1 MIRFASLIAISMVLA
16 AVPLERALAQELNAE
31 VRTWAGQSLHLGQ
44 VSIEVFYTIF
54 PPSKDDEQ
62 AGGGGATM
70 EGVSTLDRDI
80 RTGAGRMEALQ
91 LFGSMRSLGAML
103 DRGPDPMQGN
113 KSSDSVTLYR
123 GGVAQQVPVT
133 SIATM
138 MFDRTPVR
146 GSGLPPYVAPSH
158 YRFAATAILTDGR
171 RVEGDYVN
179 LGTAIIRGTTREGRV
194 EVPWQDIESIRFIR

>member
-1 MIRFASLIAISMVLA
+1 MIRFATLIVLSLALA
-16 AVPLERALAQELNAE
+16 ALPMERALAQDLNAE
-31 VRTWAGQSLHLGQ
+31 LRTWAGQSLQLGQ

-54 PPSKDDEQ
+54 PPSKDDDQ
-62 AGGGGATM
+62 GGATGSM

-179 LGTAIIRGTTREGRV
+179 LGTAIIRGTTREGKV

>member
-1 MIRFASLIAISMVLA
+1 MIRFATLIVLSLALA
-16 AVPLERALAQELNAE
+16 ALPMERALAQDLNAE
-31 VRTWAGQSLHLGQ
+31 LRTWAGQSLQLGQ
-44 VSIEVFYTIF
+44 VSIEVFYTIV
-54 PPSKDDEQ
+54 PPPKDDDQ
-62 AGGGGATM
+62 GGATGSM

-179 LGTAIIRGTTREGRV
+179 LGTAIIRGTTREGKV

>member
-1 MIRFASLIAISMVLA
+1 MIRFATLIVLSLALA
-16 AVPLERALAQELNAE
+16 ALPMERALAQDLNAE
-31 VRTWAGQSLHLGQ
+31 VRTWAGQSLQLGQ
-44 VSIEVFYTIF
+44 VSIEVFYTIV
-54 PPSKDDEQ
+54 PPPKDDDQ
-62 AGGGGATM
+62 GGATGSM
-70 EGVSTLDRDI
+70 EGISTLDRDV

-179 LGTAIIRGTTREGRV
+179 LGTAIIRGTTREGKV

>member
-1 MIRFASLIAISMVLA
+1 MIRFATLIVLSLALA
-16 AVPLERALAQELNAE
+16 ALPMERALAQDLNAE
-31 VRTWAGQSLHLGQ
+31 LRTWAGQSLQLGQ
-44 VSIEVFYTIF
+44 VSIEVFYTIV
-54 PPSKDDEQ
+54 PPPKDDDQ
-62 AGGGGATM
+62 GGATGSM
-70 EGVSTLDRDI
+70 EGISTLDRDV

-179 LGTAIIRGTTREGRV
+179 LGTAIIRGTTREGKV